1 MDEGTKLA
9 ASVRRGNYI
18 LDFLLGDSL
27 CVAPHSDHLRVIPAS
42 SASDSDN
49 EWMSRDR

>member
-18 LDFLLGDSL
+18 LDFLL
-27 CVAPHSDHLRVIPAS
+27 ATRYAWLRTPTTCG
-42 SASDSDN
+42 
-49 EWMSRDR
+49 